1 MRCRLSVILLV
12 LAWMPTGVASA
23 TMLVQS
29 YDETKHDRFYDDV
42 GKAFIGEPHDWSGVA
57 RGNRWATMVS
67 SNYFISAT
75 HYHPADGNTLRFYYS
90 NDPDGYETRTV
101 ASGVQIGETDLWLGR
116 LSAPVS
122 SQVTTYPVLSLPEWS
137 DYDNRVLYVFGLS
150 DKSPT
155 QENVRLGRNNIDPDS
170 YVLVTDEYDRE
181 GVAYTFDYDT
191 SDDGLGDDEC
201 YLQLYDSGGPS
212 FSIID
217 GAPALVGIHW
227 FIYTD
232 PETGVKY
239 SGDSFV
245 PYYVDEINAEMSGE
259 QLTLIPE
266 PSTWAMLIAAAVA
279 CLLYARRSGTRV
291 APLACL

>member
-1 MRCRLSVILLV
+1 MRCGLSVILLV

-29 YDETKHDRFYDDV
+29 YDETKHDRFYDGE

-57 RGNRWATMVS
+57 RCNRWATMVS

-75 HYHPADGNTLRFYYS
+75 HYHPANNETLYFYYS
-90 NDPDGYETRTV
+90 NDPDGGHETRTV
-101 ASGVQIGETDLWLGR
+101 ASGVQIGDTDLWLGQ

-137 DYDNRVLYVFGLS
+137 DYDNRELYAFGLS

-170 YVLVTDEYDRE
+170 YFMATDEYDRE
-181 GVAYTFDYDT
+181 GAAYTFDYDT
-191 SDDGLGDDEC
+191 SDGGLGDDEC
-201 YLQLYDSGGPS
+201 YLQSGDSGGPS
-212 FSIID
+212 FSVIN
-217 GAPALVGIHW
+217 GTPALVGIHW
-227 FIYTD
+227 FID
-232 PETGVKY
+232 DEDDQDY

-245 PYYVDEINAEMSGE
+245 PYYIDEINAAMEMPGE

-279 CLLYARRSGTRV
+279 CLLYARRNGWPR
-291 APLACL
+291 